1 MVPLQQQV
9 QLPEVDEYDCTA
21 HKVKANV
28 VEKFLTLHNLKN
40 KSGFSFDLEQP
51 ENESLNNTINYVL
64 LDVKVQTAHSKWL
77 ALKTPSLGR
86 MRKKMGLITEWVNIY
101 VTAALSESC
110 LYYKAMRESKLR
122 VKKFVSL
129 VLFLSI

>member
-1 MVPLQQQV
+1 ML
-9 QLPEVDEYDCTA
+9 
-21 HKVKANV
+21 
-28 VEKFLTLHNLKN
+28 LHNLKN

-86 MRKKMGLITEWVNIY
+86 MRKKMGLITEWINIY